1 VPEGRGLR
9 AYETGPEGVEENL
22 EGGEEDFAEDVV
34 EQEQLGTG
42 GEVGVDAVFAE
53 VLVVLD
59 VVPLEEMK

>member
-1 VPEGRGLR
+1 LR
-9 AYETGPEGVEENL
+9 ADKSGPEGIKEDL

-42 GEVGVDAVFAE
+42 GEVGVDAVLAE

-59 VVPLEEMK
+59 VVPLRIQDQF